1 MVNQPAPDGRRRTG
15 GNWTKSGGGLL
26 AVFISEKLSEGSR
39 LLAIGIHAGKANDQP
54 RPGLPFG

>member
-1 MVNQPAPDGRRRTG
+1 MAGGEREETGPSPGWPSGR
-15 GNWTKSGGGLL
+15 
-26 AVFISEKLSEGSR
+26 FISEKLSEGSR